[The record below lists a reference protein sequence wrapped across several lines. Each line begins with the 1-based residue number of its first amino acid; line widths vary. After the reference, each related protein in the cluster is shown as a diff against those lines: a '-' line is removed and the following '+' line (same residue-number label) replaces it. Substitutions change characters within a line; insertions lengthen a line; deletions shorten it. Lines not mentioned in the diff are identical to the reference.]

1 MSTSLRVQ
9 TAYLGKHATLSPR
22 PARLCGNAA
31 GWAVMPPHGGLNS
44 CIFGLFLGDEEAC
57 GLFCRAGLRAAHIHC
72 QAGFYAAR
80 TLRHNMLACCSTFIL
95 HCPFC
100 LSFCEC
106 SRCARPLPCALPRQP
121 VLRALHV
128 PPFLRRLTR
137 HNR

>member
-1 MSTSLRVQ
+1 VSTSLRVQ
-9 TAYLGKHATLSPR
+9 TACLGQHSTLSPR
-22 PARLCGNAA
+22 LARLCQCGSAA

-44 CIFGLFLGDEEAC
+44 SIFGLFLGDEEAC
-57 GLFCRAGLRAAHIHC
+57 GLFCRAGLRAAHIYCH
-72 QAGFYAAR
+72 AGFYAA
-80 TLRHNMLACCSTFIL
+80 LILCLYMLACCSTFIL

-106 SRCARPLPCALPRQP
+106 SRCARPVPCALL
-121 VLRALHV
+121 LRALYV